1 MLLIAMYLAGV
12 EQGRARGIR
21 GRLYPFVSCDS
32 EGDQV
37 TLLGSYSL
45 LLNRIP
51 RQLADMEWDTLNHAG
66 DIELSSNC
74 LTATKTG
81 SASVSTVRGTILYSG
96 QFSATGLGLHAHG
109 QSKH

>member
-1 MLLIAMYLAGV
+1 M

-32 EGDQV
+32 EGDQI

-66 DIELSSNC
+66 DVELSSNC
-74 LTATKTG
+74 LTCTKTSSNG
-81 SASVSTVRGTILYSG
+81 PSTVRGSILYSG
-96 QFSATGLGLHAHG
+96 EPQM
-109 QSKH
+109 